1 MTIPP
6 EAQEKERRLHTAL
19 SVLGYDSVILTRRS
33 NFAWITCGGEAVSSR
48 VSHTSPVYLVIT
60 PQRKYAVG
68 YVMDLPWAMESVLGN
83 LEYDGVALP
92 TFGKTPEQVALE
104 LAEGRTAADDLFLG
118 VDDIQRHIV
127 RLHEPYTPEEI
138 ARYRQLAAECA
149 AIQAAVARWVEPGM
163 TERQVL
169 AHVWRLYLERGIEG
183 HYMFVGADDR
193 IRRFRHPVPSDK
205 PIEQAVLIAPGVAKW
220 GLLMSTS
227 RLIYFG
233 EPPEDIRRRF
243 HAMATIQAALL
254 ARTQVGTPLTA
265 LFDLIMELF
274 GQLGYPEERYNHF
287 HGGPVG
293 YWAGYAERMRDPQEV
308 VKPNM
313 AFLFYLTVAGVHCE
327 ELMLVDDQK
336 AEIVSVDAEW
346 PRLHISFEGQNIAV
360 PDIFVRR

>member
-1 MTIPP
+1 MAIPP
-6 EAQEKERRLHTAL
+6 EAQEKECRLYTAL
-19 SVLGYDSVILTRRS
+19 STLGYDSVIITRRS
-33 NFAWITCGGEAVSSR
+33 HFAWLTCGSEAVSSR

-60 PQRKYAVG
+60 PRRKYAVG
-68 YVMDLPWAMESVLGN
+68 YVMDLPWLMESVLEN
-83 LEYDGVALP
+83 LGYEGVILH

-104 LAEGRTAADDLFLG
+104 LAEGRAAADDPFLG
-118 VDDIQRHIV
+118 IDDIHRHIT
-127 RLHEPYTPEEI
+127 RLHEPYTPQEM

-149 AIQAAVARWVEPGM
+149 DIQATVAHWVKPGM

-169 AHVWRLYLERGIEG
+169 AHVWQLCLERGMEG
-183 HYMFVGADDR
+183 HYMFVGADER
-193 IRRFRHPVPSDK
+193 IKRFRHPVPSDK
-205 PIEQAVLIAPGVAKW
+205 PIERAVLIAPAVAKW

-254 ARTQVGTPLTA
+254 AHTQIGTPLTA
-265 LFDLIMELF
+265 LFDLIMNLYE
-274 GQLGYPEERYNHF
+274 QLGYAEERYNHF

-293 YWAGYAERMRDPQEV
+293 YWAGYTERMRDPHEA

-327 ELMLVDDQK
+327 ELMLVDDRK
-336 AEIVSVDAEW
+336 TEIVSVDPHW
-346 PRLHISFEGQNIAV
+346 PRLEIAFEGQRIAV